1 MKSIAML
8 LILGFNAIGLSSF
21 VHAGHCGG
29 SHSDD
34 TAQNEMTKT
43 GGDAKADSV
52 EESES
57 EQSSEEA
64 SEAVES

>member
-1 MKSIAML
+1 MKLITIL
-8 LILGFNAIGLSSF
+8 LVLGFNAIGLSSF

-43 GGDAKADSV
+43 GGDTKADS

-57 EQSSEEA
+57 EQASEEA
-64 SEAVES
+64 PEAVES